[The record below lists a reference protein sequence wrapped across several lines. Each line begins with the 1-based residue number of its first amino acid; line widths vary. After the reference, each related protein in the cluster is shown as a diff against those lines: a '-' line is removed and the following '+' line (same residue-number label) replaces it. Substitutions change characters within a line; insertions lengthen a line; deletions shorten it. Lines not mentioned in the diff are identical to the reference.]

1 MRIFALEEST
11 QNIVRFGD
19 KVQFVSI
26 IYLKIL
32 DEGIM
37 GCDDDIFV
45 LHVFHLNSE
54 FLSGM
59 GCHTRSRHT
68 RLLFAPSSW
77 STSYHEEIKTD
88 NKQLILKLVLH
99 QFTRESDG
107 STTTTSRSSRQSPL
121 RQASNNLFVPASA
134 HLFIPVVVSKST
146 NQCQFQYVLC
156 EGGGTQRST
165 GPRRCRGPRPERDST
180 SEQKLALQDQ
190 PAQHTETQDG
200 YTGRSTARHMSLGNR
215 AFPLPQLA
223 ATYCT
228 YLARSPET
236 DETHVQRSSSSIVS
250 GRRLGSLGAE
260 RGPWLLL
267 PLFQKKN
274 SQGIMTMEFR
284 RRQRWPSVEHL
295 MTVDWRWS

>member
-1 MRIFALEEST
+1 MSVP
-11 QNIVRFGD
+11 VRT
-19 KVQFVSI
+19 V
-26 IYLKIL
+26 
-32 DEGIM
+32 
-37 GCDDDIFV
+37 
-45 LHVFHLNSE
+45 
-54 FLSGM
+54 
-59 GCHTRSRHT
+59 
-68 RLLFAPSSW
+68 
-77 STSYHEEIKTD
+77 
-88 NKQLILKLVLH
+88 
-99 QFTRESDG
+99 
-107 STTTTSRSSRQSPL
+107 
-121 RQASNNLFVPASA
+121 
-134 HLFIPVVVSKST
+134 
-146 NQCQFQYVLC
+146 C

>member
-156 EGGGTQRST
+156 VKEEEHRDRPGHAAAGVRGLSATARPNKSSRCKISRRST
-165 GPRRCRGPRPERDST
+165 RKRKMDILVDRQLVICP
-180 SEQKLALQDQ
+180 SE
-190 PAQHTETQDG
+190 
-200 YTGRSTARHMSLGNR
+200 TAHSL
-215 AFPLPQLA
+215 
-223 ATYCT
+223 C
-228 YLARSPET
+228 
-236 DETHVQRSSSSIVS
+236 
-250 GRRLGSLGAE
+250 
-260 RGPWLLL
+260 
-267 PLFQKKN
+267 
-274 SQGIMTMEFR
+274 
-284 RRQRWPSVEHL
+284 PS
-295 MTVDWRWS
+295 